1 MANAPMSDAL
11 RAETLA
17 LLKKANGNL
26 TLASQMANVPRT
38 TFQSRVRTAK
48 LSMPAETPHE
58 VSTTVELKDE
68 IRTLKAQI
76 ASFNRE
82 TLDAKYIREKIIKL
96 AEQPVRVPT
105 WLLNNKAP
113 KSAPGVP
120 TLLASDWHWGEVVD
134 PAQIGGVNE
143 YSLKTAHDRA
153 KRMIN
158 NTVDLL
164 NNHMVNPSYPGIVFA
179 LGGDMITGDIHE
191 ELVATNEREVMPT
204 VVDLWGVLAWCIE
217 TLADK
222 FGRVFVPCVGGN
234 HGRNCYDAETEILT
248 SRGWLKI
255 DAIDQDND
263 EIAAYV
269 PESDTIRFE
278 KSDGW
283 FYDPAYRGDMISVES
298 KGVSLLVTPEH
309 TLWVKAPSAKHDL
322 KSGPKAYEYPF
333 SERKASER
341 KWGDVWAAQCAINGW
356 VGDAPAITVPATERT
371 DEMIIEPN
379 EKWAEF
385 FGWYVSEG
393 CSDDSR
399 ITISQSAEM
408 NPEKYARVAL
418 LLAELG
424 FEPKLRWNMIRIGC
438 SGLARFL
445 NSEFGKGAKNKR
457 LPAWLKNWPKN
468 LLAAFFDAAMDG
480 DGCWEKR
487 GGSSGG
493 YTSASDELLDG
504 MQEVAFKIGYSTSLG
519 ERYTS
524 PVGDSGYC
532 GTARKLGVTKT
543 PYRSMS
549 ESRVIQY
556 NGPIWCPRVSTG
568 LVVVRRNG
576 KAVISGNTKKM
587 RAKGRNFTSFDWLL
601 YTFLAKRFEGDA
613 RVTFYIPDGAD
624 ALYSVY
630 GHRYLL
636 THGDQFR
643 GGDALIGPLGPIVRG
658 DHRKRAR
665 NMQINADYDTIVMGH
680 WHQLMQTQKFI
691 VNGSLIGYN
700 EYAYNNNYGF
710 EPPRQA
716 LWITH
721 PERGITFHMP
731 VQVDGKKSVTDQP
744 WIQWGKV

>member
-1 MANAPMSDAL
+1 MANSPMSDAL

-38 TFQSRVRTAK
+38 TFHSRVRTAM
-48 LSMPAETPHE
+48 LGMPAETPRE
-58 VSTTVELKDE
+58 VSAVVELKDE

-134 PAQIGGVNE
+134 PAQTGGVNE
-143 YSLKTAHDRA
+143 YSIKTAHDRA

-158 NTVDLL
+158 NTIDLL

-222 FGRVFVPCVGGN
+222 FGRVFVPCVSGN
-234 HGRNCYDAETEILT
+234 HGRY
-248 SRGWLKI
+248 
-255 DAIDQDND
+255 
-263 EIAAYV
+263 
-269 PESDTIRFE
+269 
-278 KSDGW
+278 
-283 FYDPAYRGDMISVES
+283 
-298 KGVSLLVTPEH
+298 
-309 TLWVKAPSAKHDL
+309 
-322 KSGPKAYEYPF
+322 
-333 SERKASER
+333 
-341 KWGDVWAAQCAINGW
+341 
-356 VGDAPAITVPATERT
+356 
-371 DEMIIEPN
+371 
-379 EKWAEF
+379 
-385 FGWYVSEG
+385 
-393 CSDDSR
+393 
-399 ITISQSAEM
+399 
-408 NPEKYARVAL
+408 
-418 LLAELG
+418 
-424 FEPKLRWNMIRIGC
+424 
-438 SGLARFL
+438 
-445 NSEFGKGAKNKR
+445 
-457 LPAWLKNWPKN
+457 
-468 LLAAFFDAAMDG
+468 
-480 DGCWEKR
+480 
-487 GGSSGG
+487 
-493 YTSASDELLDG
+493 
-504 MQEVAFKIGYSTSLG
+504 
-519 ERYTS
+519 
-524 PVGDSGYC
+524 
-532 GTARKLGVTKT
+532 
-543 PYRSMS
+543 
-549 ESRVIQY
+549 
-556 NGPIWCPRVSTG
+556 
-568 LVVVRRNG
+568 
-576 KAVISGNTKKM
+576 TKKM

-691 VNGSLIGYN
+691 VNGSLIGYT

>member
-1 MANAPMSDAL
+1 MANSPMSDAL

-48 LSMPAETPHE
+48 LGMPAETPHE
-58 VSTTVELKDE
+58 VSATVELKDE

-158 NTVDLL
+158 NTIDLL

-222 FGRVFVPCVGGN
+222 FGRVFVPCVSGN
-234 HGRNCYDAETEILT
+234 HGRN
-248 SRGWLKI
+248 
-255 DAIDQDND
+255 
-263 EIAAYV
+263 
-269 PESDTIRFE
+269 
-278 KSDGW
+278 
-283 FYDPAYRGDMISVES
+283 
-298 KGVSLLVTPEH
+298 
-309 TLWVKAPSAKHDL
+309 
-322 KSGPKAYEYPF
+322 
-333 SERKASER
+333 
-341 KWGDVWAAQCAINGW
+341 
-356 VGDAPAITVPATERT
+356 
-371 DEMIIEPN
+371 
-379 EKWAEF
+379 
-385 FGWYVSEG
+385 
-393 CSDDSR
+393 
-399 ITISQSAEM
+399 
-408 NPEKYARVAL
+408 
-418 LLAELG
+418 
-424 FEPKLRWNMIRIGC
+424 
-438 SGLARFL
+438 
-445 NSEFGKGAKNKR
+445 
-457 LPAWLKNWPKN
+457 
-468 LLAAFFDAAMDG
+468 
-480 DGCWEKR
+480 
-487 GGSSGG
+487 
-493 YTSASDELLDG
+493 
-504 MQEVAFKIGYSTSLG
+504 
-519 ERYTS
+519 
-524 PVGDSGYC
+524 
-532 GTARKLGVTKT
+532 
-543 PYRSMS
+543 
-549 ESRVIQY
+549 
-556 NGPIWCPRVSTG
+556 
-568 LVVVRRNG
+568 
-576 KAVISGNTKKM
+576 TKKI

-731 VQVDGKKSVTDQP
+731 VQVDGKKAVTDQP

>member
-1 MANAPMSDAL
+1 MATAPMSAAL

-48 LSMPAETPHE
+48 LGMPAETPPE
-58 VSTTVELKDE
+58 VSAAVELKDE

-158 NTVDLL
+158 NTIDLL

-222 FGRVFVPCVGGN
+222 FGRVFVPCVSGN
-234 HGRNCYDAETEILT
+234 HGRN
-248 SRGWLKI
+248 
-255 DAIDQDND
+255 
-263 EIAAYV
+263 
-269 PESDTIRFE
+269 
-278 KSDGW
+278 
-283 FYDPAYRGDMISVES
+283 
-298 KGVSLLVTPEH
+298 
-309 TLWVKAPSAKHDL
+309 
-322 KSGPKAYEYPF
+322 
-333 SERKASER
+333 
-341 KWGDVWAAQCAINGW
+341 
-356 VGDAPAITVPATERT
+356 
-371 DEMIIEPN
+371 
-379 EKWAEF
+379 
-385 FGWYVSEG
+385 
-393 CSDDSR
+393 
-399 ITISQSAEM
+399 
-408 NPEKYARVAL
+408 
-418 LLAELG
+418 
-424 FEPKLRWNMIRIGC
+424 
-438 SGLARFL
+438 
-445 NSEFGKGAKNKR
+445 
-457 LPAWLKNWPKN
+457 
-468 LLAAFFDAAMDG
+468 
-480 DGCWEKR
+480 
-487 GGSSGG
+487 
-493 YTSASDELLDG
+493 
-504 MQEVAFKIGYSTSLG
+504 
-519 ERYTS
+519 
-524 PVGDSGYC
+524 
-532 GTARKLGVTKT
+532 
-543 PYRSMS
+543 
-549 ESRVIQY
+549 
-556 NGPIWCPRVSTG
+556 
-568 LVVVRRNG
+568 
-576 KAVISGNTKKM
+576 TKKI

-601 YTFLAKRFEGDA
+601 YTFLAKRFESDA

>member
-1 MANAPMSDAL
+1 MANSPMSDAL

-48 LSMPAETPHE
+48 LGMPAETPHE
-58 VSTTVELKDE
+58 VSATVELKDE

-143 YSLKTAHDRA
+143 YSIKTAHDRA

-158 NTVDLL
+158 NTIDLL

-222 FGRVFVPCVGGN
+222 FGRVFVPCVSGN
-234 HGRNCYDAETEILT
+234 HGRN
-248 SRGWLKI
+248 
-255 DAIDQDND
+255 
-263 EIAAYV
+263 
-269 PESDTIRFE
+269 
-278 KSDGW
+278 
-283 FYDPAYRGDMISVES
+283 
-298 KGVSLLVTPEH
+298 
-309 TLWVKAPSAKHDL
+309 
-322 KSGPKAYEYPF
+322 
-333 SERKASER
+333 
-341 KWGDVWAAQCAINGW
+341 
-356 VGDAPAITVPATERT
+356 
-371 DEMIIEPN
+371 
-379 EKWAEF
+379 
-385 FGWYVSEG
+385 
-393 CSDDSR
+393 
-399 ITISQSAEM
+399 
-408 NPEKYARVAL
+408 
-418 LLAELG
+418 
-424 FEPKLRWNMIRIGC
+424 
-438 SGLARFL
+438 
-445 NSEFGKGAKNKR
+445 
-457 LPAWLKNWPKN
+457 
-468 LLAAFFDAAMDG
+468 
-480 DGCWEKR
+480 
-487 GGSSGG
+487 
-493 YTSASDELLDG
+493 
-504 MQEVAFKIGYSTSLG
+504 
-519 ERYTS
+519 
-524 PVGDSGYC
+524 
-532 GTARKLGVTKT
+532 
-543 PYRSMS
+543 
-549 ESRVIQY
+549 
-556 NGPIWCPRVSTG
+556 
-568 LVVVRRNG
+568 
-576 KAVISGNTKKM
+576 TKKI

-731 VQVDGKKSVTDQP
+731 VQVDGKKAVTDQP

>member
-1 MANAPMSDAL
+1 MANSPMSDAL

-48 LSMPAETPHE
+48 LGMPAETPHE
-58 VSTTVELKDE
+58 VSATVELKDE

-143 YSLKTAHDRA
+143 YSIKTAHDRA

-158 NTVDLL
+158 NTIDLL

-222 FGRVFVPCVGGN
+222 FGRVFVPCVSGN
-234 HGRNCYDAETEILT
+234 HGRN
-248 SRGWLKI
+248 
-255 DAIDQDND
+255 
-263 EIAAYV
+263 
-269 PESDTIRFE
+269 
-278 KSDGW
+278 
-283 FYDPAYRGDMISVES
+283 
-298 KGVSLLVTPEH
+298 
-309 TLWVKAPSAKHDL
+309 
-322 KSGPKAYEYPF
+322 
-333 SERKASER
+333 
-341 KWGDVWAAQCAINGW
+341 
-356 VGDAPAITVPATERT
+356 
-371 DEMIIEPN
+371 
-379 EKWAEF
+379 
-385 FGWYVSEG
+385 
-393 CSDDSR
+393 
-399 ITISQSAEM
+399 
-408 NPEKYARVAL
+408 
-418 LLAELG
+418 
-424 FEPKLRWNMIRIGC
+424 
-438 SGLARFL
+438 
-445 NSEFGKGAKNKR
+445 
-457 LPAWLKNWPKN
+457 
-468 LLAAFFDAAMDG
+468 
-480 DGCWEKR
+480 
-487 GGSSGG
+487 
-493 YTSASDELLDG
+493 
-504 MQEVAFKIGYSTSLG
+504 
-519 ERYTS
+519 
-524 PVGDSGYC
+524 
-532 GTARKLGVTKT
+532 
-543 PYRSMS
+543 
-549 ESRVIQY
+549 
-556 NGPIWCPRVSTG
+556 
-568 LVVVRRNG
+568 
-576 KAVISGNTKKM
+576 TKKI

-601 YTFLAKRFEGDA
+601 YTFLAKRFESDA

-710 EPPRQA
+710 ESPRQA

-731 VQVDGKKSVTDQP
+731 VQVDGKKAVTDQP

>member
-1 MANAPMSDAL
+1 MANSPMSDAL

-48 LSMPAETPHE
+48 LGMPAETPHE
-58 VSTTVELKDE
+58 VSATVELKDE

-134 PAQIGGVNE
+134 TAQIGGVNE

-158 NTVDLL
+158 NTIDLL

-222 FGRVFVPCVGGN
+222 FGRVFVPCVSGN
-234 HGRNCYDAETEILT
+234 HGRN
-248 SRGWLKI
+248 
-255 DAIDQDND
+255 
-263 EIAAYV
+263 
-269 PESDTIRFE
+269 
-278 KSDGW
+278 
-283 FYDPAYRGDMISVES
+283 
-298 KGVSLLVTPEH
+298 
-309 TLWVKAPSAKHDL
+309 
-322 KSGPKAYEYPF
+322 
-333 SERKASER
+333 
-341 KWGDVWAAQCAINGW
+341 
-356 VGDAPAITVPATERT
+356 
-371 DEMIIEPN
+371 
-379 EKWAEF
+379 
-385 FGWYVSEG
+385 
-393 CSDDSR
+393 
-399 ITISQSAEM
+399 
-408 NPEKYARVAL
+408 
-418 LLAELG
+418 
-424 FEPKLRWNMIRIGC
+424 
-438 SGLARFL
+438 
-445 NSEFGKGAKNKR
+445 
-457 LPAWLKNWPKN
+457 
-468 LLAAFFDAAMDG
+468 
-480 DGCWEKR
+480 
-487 GGSSGG
+487 
-493 YTSASDELLDG
+493 
-504 MQEVAFKIGYSTSLG
+504 
-519 ERYTS
+519 
-524 PVGDSGYC
+524 
-532 GTARKLGVTKT
+532 
-543 PYRSMS
+543 
-549 ESRVIQY
+549 
-556 NGPIWCPRVSTG
+556 
-568 LVVVRRNG
+568 
-576 KAVISGNTKKM
+576 TKKI

-731 VQVDGKKSVTDQP
+731 VQVDGKKTQTDQP

>member
-48 LSMPAETPHE
+48 LGMPAETPHE
-58 VSTTVELKDE
+58 VSAAVELKDE

-76 ASFNRE
+76 ASFDRE

-143 YSLKTAHDRA
+143 YGLKTAHDRA

-158 NTVDLL
+158 NTIDLL
-164 NNHMVNPSYPGIVFA
+164 NNHMVNPSYPGVVFA

-222 FGRVFVPCVGGN
+222 FGRVFVPCVSGN
-234 HGRNCYDAETEILT
+234 HGRN
-248 SRGWLKI
+248 
-255 DAIDQDND
+255 
-263 EIAAYV
+263 
-269 PESDTIRFE
+269 
-278 KSDGW
+278 
-283 FYDPAYRGDMISVES
+283 
-298 KGVSLLVTPEH
+298 
-309 TLWVKAPSAKHDL
+309 
-322 KSGPKAYEYPF
+322 
-333 SERKASER
+333 
-341 KWGDVWAAQCAINGW
+341 
-356 VGDAPAITVPATERT
+356 
-371 DEMIIEPN
+371 
-379 EKWAEF
+379 
-385 FGWYVSEG
+385 
-393 CSDDSR
+393 
-399 ITISQSAEM
+399 
-408 NPEKYARVAL
+408 
-418 LLAELG
+418 
-424 FEPKLRWNMIRIGC
+424 
-438 SGLARFL
+438 
-445 NSEFGKGAKNKR
+445 
-457 LPAWLKNWPKN
+457 
-468 LLAAFFDAAMDG
+468 
-480 DGCWEKR
+480 
-487 GGSSGG
+487 
-493 YTSASDELLDG
+493 
-504 MQEVAFKIGYSTSLG
+504 
-519 ERYTS
+519 
-524 PVGDSGYC
+524 
-532 GTARKLGVTKT
+532 
-543 PYRSMS
+543 
-549 ESRVIQY
+549 
-556 NGPIWCPRVSTG
+556 
-568 LVVVRRNG
+568 
-576 KAVISGNTKKM
+576 TKKI

-601 YTFLAKRFEGDA
+601 YTFLAKRFESDA

>member
-48 LSMPAETPHE
+48 LGMPAETPHE
-58 VSTTVELKDE
+58 VSAAVELKDE

-143 YSLKTAHDRA
+143 YGLKTAHDRA

-158 NTVDLL
+158 NTIDLL
-164 NNHMVNPSYPGIVFA
+164 NNHMVNPSYPGVVFA

-222 FGRVFVPCVGGN
+222 FGRVFVPCVSGN
-234 HGRNCYDAETEILT
+234 HGR
-248 SRGWLKI
+248 S
-255 DAIDQDND
+255 
-263 EIAAYV
+263 
-269 PESDTIRFE
+269 
-278 KSDGW
+278 
-283 FYDPAYRGDMISVES
+283 
-298 KGVSLLVTPEH
+298 
-309 TLWVKAPSAKHDL
+309 
-322 KSGPKAYEYPF
+322 
-333 SERKASER
+333 
-341 KWGDVWAAQCAINGW
+341 
-356 VGDAPAITVPATERT
+356 
-371 DEMIIEPN
+371 
-379 EKWAEF
+379 
-385 FGWYVSEG
+385 
-393 CSDDSR
+393 
-399 ITISQSAEM
+399 
-408 NPEKYARVAL
+408 
-418 LLAELG
+418 
-424 FEPKLRWNMIRIGC
+424 
-438 SGLARFL
+438 
-445 NSEFGKGAKNKR
+445 
-457 LPAWLKNWPKN
+457 
-468 LLAAFFDAAMDG
+468 
-480 DGCWEKR
+480 
-487 GGSSGG
+487 
-493 YTSASDELLDG
+493 
-504 MQEVAFKIGYSTSLG
+504 
-519 ERYTS
+519 
-524 PVGDSGYC
+524 
-532 GTARKLGVTKT
+532 
-543 PYRSMS
+543 
-549 ESRVIQY
+549 
-556 NGPIWCPRVSTG
+556 
-568 LVVVRRNG
+568 
-576 KAVISGNTKKM
+576 TKKM

-601 YTFLAKRFEGDA
+601 YTFLAKRFESDA
-613 RVTFYIPDGAD
+613 RVTFYIPDGPD

>member
-1 MANAPMSDAL
+1 MATAPMSAAL

-48 LSMPAETPHE
+48 LGMPAETPPE
-58 VSTTVELKDE
+58 VSAAVELKDE

-158 NTVDLL
+158 NTIDLL

-222 FGRVFVPCVGGN
+222 FGRVFVPCVSGN
-234 HGRNCYDAETEILT
+234 HGRN
-248 SRGWLKI
+248 
-255 DAIDQDND
+255 
-263 EIAAYV
+263 
-269 PESDTIRFE
+269 
-278 KSDGW
+278 
-283 FYDPAYRGDMISVES
+283 
-298 KGVSLLVTPEH
+298 
-309 TLWVKAPSAKHDL
+309 
-322 KSGPKAYEYPF
+322 
-333 SERKASER
+333 
-341 KWGDVWAAQCAINGW
+341 
-356 VGDAPAITVPATERT
+356 
-371 DEMIIEPN
+371 
-379 EKWAEF
+379 
-385 FGWYVSEG
+385 
-393 CSDDSR
+393 
-399 ITISQSAEM
+399 
-408 NPEKYARVAL
+408 
-418 LLAELG
+418 
-424 FEPKLRWNMIRIGC
+424 
-438 SGLARFL
+438 
-445 NSEFGKGAKNKR
+445 
-457 LPAWLKNWPKN
+457 
-468 LLAAFFDAAMDG
+468 
-480 DGCWEKR
+480 
-487 GGSSGG
+487 
-493 YTSASDELLDG
+493 
-504 MQEVAFKIGYSTSLG
+504 
-519 ERYTS
+519 
-524 PVGDSGYC
+524 
-532 GTARKLGVTKT
+532 
-543 PYRSMS
+543 
-549 ESRVIQY
+549 
-556 NGPIWCPRVSTG
+556 
-568 LVVVRRNG
+568 
-576 KAVISGNTKKM
+576 TKKI

>member
-1 MANAPMSDAL
+1 MANSPMSDAL

-48 LSMPAETPHE
+48 LGMPAETPPE
-58 VSTTVELKDE
+58 VSATVELKDE

-158 NTVDLL
+158 NTIDLL

-222 FGRVFVPCVGGN
+222 FGRVFVPCVSGN
-234 HGRNCYDAETEILT
+234 HGRN
-248 SRGWLKI
+248 
-255 DAIDQDND
+255 
-263 EIAAYV
+263 
-269 PESDTIRFE
+269 
-278 KSDGW
+278 
-283 FYDPAYRGDMISVES
+283 
-298 KGVSLLVTPEH
+298 
-309 TLWVKAPSAKHDL
+309 
-322 KSGPKAYEYPF
+322 
-333 SERKASER
+333 
-341 KWGDVWAAQCAINGW
+341 
-356 VGDAPAITVPATERT
+356 
-371 DEMIIEPN
+371 
-379 EKWAEF
+379 
-385 FGWYVSEG
+385 
-393 CSDDSR
+393 
-399 ITISQSAEM
+399 
-408 NPEKYARVAL
+408 
-418 LLAELG
+418 
-424 FEPKLRWNMIRIGC
+424 
-438 SGLARFL
+438 
-445 NSEFGKGAKNKR
+445 
-457 LPAWLKNWPKN
+457 
-468 LLAAFFDAAMDG
+468 
-480 DGCWEKR
+480 
-487 GGSSGG
+487 
-493 YTSASDELLDG
+493 
-504 MQEVAFKIGYSTSLG
+504 
-519 ERYTS
+519 
-524 PVGDSGYC
+524 
-532 GTARKLGVTKT
+532 
-543 PYRSMS
+543 
-549 ESRVIQY
+549 
-556 NGPIWCPRVSTG
+556 
-568 LVVVRRNG
+568 
-576 KAVISGNTKKM
+576 TKKI

-731 VQVDGKKSVTDQP
+731 VQVDGKKAVTDQP

>member
-1 MANAPMSDAL
+1 
-11 RAETLA
+11 
-17 LLKKANGNL
+17 
-26 TLASQMANVPRT
+26 
-38 TFQSRVRTAK
+38 
-48 LSMPAETPHE
+48 
-58 VSTTVELKDE
+58 
-68 IRTLKAQI
+68 
-76 ASFNRE
+76 
-82 TLDAKYIREKIIKL
+82 
-96 AEQPVRVPT
+96 
-105 WLLNNKAP
+105 
-113 KSAPGVP
+113 VP

-158 NTVDLL
+158 NTIDLL

-222 FGRVFVPCVGGN
+222 FGRVFVPCVSGN
-234 HGRNCYDAETEILT
+234 HGRN
-248 SRGWLKI
+248 
-255 DAIDQDND
+255 
-263 EIAAYV
+263 
-269 PESDTIRFE
+269 
-278 KSDGW
+278 
-283 FYDPAYRGDMISVES
+283 
-298 KGVSLLVTPEH
+298 
-309 TLWVKAPSAKHDL
+309 
-322 KSGPKAYEYPF
+322 
-333 SERKASER
+333 
-341 KWGDVWAAQCAINGW
+341 
-356 VGDAPAITVPATERT
+356 
-371 DEMIIEPN
+371 
-379 EKWAEF
+379 
-385 FGWYVSEG
+385 
-393 CSDDSR
+393 
-399 ITISQSAEM
+399 
-408 NPEKYARVAL
+408 
-418 LLAELG
+418 
-424 FEPKLRWNMIRIGC
+424 
-438 SGLARFL
+438 
-445 NSEFGKGAKNKR
+445 
-457 LPAWLKNWPKN
+457 
-468 LLAAFFDAAMDG
+468 
-480 DGCWEKR
+480 
-487 GGSSGG
+487 
-493 YTSASDELLDG
+493 
-504 MQEVAFKIGYSTSLG
+504 
-519 ERYTS
+519 
-524 PVGDSGYC
+524 
-532 GTARKLGVTKT
+532 
-543 PYRSMS
+543 
-549 ESRVIQY
+549 
-556 NGPIWCPRVSTG
+556 
-568 LVVVRRNG
+568 
-576 KAVISGNTKKM
+576 TKKI

-700 EYAYNNNYGF
+700 EYAYNNNYSF

>member
-1 MANAPMSDAL
+1 MANSPMSDAL

-48 LSMPAETPHE
+48 LGMPAETPRE
-58 VSTTVELKDE
+58 VSAAVELKDE

-158 NTVDLL
+158 NTIDLL

-222 FGRVFVPCVGGN
+222 FGRVFVPCVSGN
-234 HGRNCYDAETEILT
+234 HGRN
-248 SRGWLKI
+248 
-255 DAIDQDND
+255 
-263 EIAAYV
+263 
-269 PESDTIRFE
+269 
-278 KSDGW
+278 
-283 FYDPAYRGDMISVES
+283 
-298 KGVSLLVTPEH
+298 
-309 TLWVKAPSAKHDL
+309 
-322 KSGPKAYEYPF
+322 
-333 SERKASER
+333 
-341 KWGDVWAAQCAINGW
+341 
-356 VGDAPAITVPATERT
+356 
-371 DEMIIEPN
+371 
-379 EKWAEF
+379 
-385 FGWYVSEG
+385 
-393 CSDDSR
+393 
-399 ITISQSAEM
+399 
-408 NPEKYARVAL
+408 
-418 LLAELG
+418 
-424 FEPKLRWNMIRIGC
+424 
-438 SGLARFL
+438 
-445 NSEFGKGAKNKR
+445 
-457 LPAWLKNWPKN
+457 
-468 LLAAFFDAAMDG
+468 
-480 DGCWEKR
+480 
-487 GGSSGG
+487 
-493 YTSASDELLDG
+493 
-504 MQEVAFKIGYSTSLG
+504 
-519 ERYTS
+519 
-524 PVGDSGYC
+524 
-532 GTARKLGVTKT
+532 
-543 PYRSMS
+543 
-549 ESRVIQY
+549 
-556 NGPIWCPRVSTG
+556 
-568 LVVVRRNG
+568 
-576 KAVISGNTKKM
+576 TKKI

-731 VQVDGKKSVTDQP
+731 VQVDGKKTQTDQP

>member
-1 MANAPMSDAL
+1 MANNSPMSDAL

-38 TFQSRVRTAK
+38 TFQSRVRTAQ
-48 LSMPAETPHE
+48 LGMPVELTSD
-58 VSTTVELKDE
+58 VSTVIELKDE
-68 IRTLKAQI
+68 LRTLKAQI

-143 YSLKTAHDRA
+143 YGLKTAHDRA

-158 NTVDLL
+158 NTIDLL

-222 FGRVFVPCVGGN
+222 FGRVFVPCVSGN
-234 HGRNCYDAETEILT
+234 HGRN
-248 SRGWLKI
+248 
-255 DAIDQDND
+255 
-263 EIAAYV
+263 
-269 PESDTIRFE
+269 
-278 KSDGW
+278 
-283 FYDPAYRGDMISVES
+283 
-298 KGVSLLVTPEH
+298 
-309 TLWVKAPSAKHDL
+309 
-322 KSGPKAYEYPF
+322 
-333 SERKASER
+333 
-341 KWGDVWAAQCAINGW
+341 
-356 VGDAPAITVPATERT
+356 
-371 DEMIIEPN
+371 
-379 EKWAEF
+379 
-385 FGWYVSEG
+385 
-393 CSDDSR
+393 
-399 ITISQSAEM
+399 
-408 NPEKYARVAL
+408 
-418 LLAELG
+418 
-424 FEPKLRWNMIRIGC
+424 
-438 SGLARFL
+438 
-445 NSEFGKGAKNKR
+445 
-457 LPAWLKNWPKN
+457 
-468 LLAAFFDAAMDG
+468 
-480 DGCWEKR
+480 
-487 GGSSGG
+487 
-493 YTSASDELLDG
+493 
-504 MQEVAFKIGYSTSLG
+504 
-519 ERYTS
+519 
-524 PVGDSGYC
+524 
-532 GTARKLGVTKT
+532 
-543 PYRSMS
+543 
-549 ESRVIQY
+549 
-556 NGPIWCPRVSTG
+556 
-568 LVVVRRNG
+568 
-576 KAVISGNTKKM
+576 TKKI
-587 RAKGRNFTSFDWLL
+587 RAKGRNFTSFDWLI
-601 YTFLAKRFEGDA
+601 YTFLAKRFEGDE
-613 RVTFYIPDGAD
+613 RITLYIPDGPD

>member
-1 MANAPMSDAL
+1 MANSPMSDAL

-48 LSMPAETPHE
+48 LGMPAETPHE
-58 VSTTVELKDE
+58 VSATVELKDE

-76 ASFNRE
+76 AGFNRE

-158 NTVDLL
+158 NTIDLL

-222 FGRVFVPCVGGN
+222 FGRVFVPCVSGN
-234 HGRNCYDAETEILT
+234 HGRN
-248 SRGWLKI
+248 
-255 DAIDQDND
+255 
-263 EIAAYV
+263 
-269 PESDTIRFE
+269 
-278 KSDGW
+278 
-283 FYDPAYRGDMISVES
+283 
-298 KGVSLLVTPEH
+298 
-309 TLWVKAPSAKHDL
+309 
-322 KSGPKAYEYPF
+322 
-333 SERKASER
+333 
-341 KWGDVWAAQCAINGW
+341 
-356 VGDAPAITVPATERT
+356 
-371 DEMIIEPN
+371 
-379 EKWAEF
+379 
-385 FGWYVSEG
+385 
-393 CSDDSR
+393 
-399 ITISQSAEM
+399 
-408 NPEKYARVAL
+408 
-418 LLAELG
+418 
-424 FEPKLRWNMIRIGC
+424 
-438 SGLARFL
+438 
-445 NSEFGKGAKNKR
+445 
-457 LPAWLKNWPKN
+457 
-468 LLAAFFDAAMDG
+468 
-480 DGCWEKR
+480 
-487 GGSSGG
+487 
-493 YTSASDELLDG
+493 
-504 MQEVAFKIGYSTSLG
+504 
-519 ERYTS
+519 
-524 PVGDSGYC
+524 
-532 GTARKLGVTKT
+532 
-543 PYRSMS
+543 
-549 ESRVIQY
+549 
-556 NGPIWCPRVSTG
+556 
-568 LVVVRRNG
+568 
-576 KAVISGNTKKM
+576 TKKI

-731 VQVDGKKSVTDQP
+731 VQVDGKKAATDQP

>member
-1 MANAPMSDAL
+1 MANSPMSDAL

-48 LSMPAETPHE
+48 LGMPAETPHE
-58 VSTTVELKDE
+58 VSATVELKDE

-143 YSLKTAHDRA
+143 YSIKTAHDRA

-158 NTVDLL
+158 NTIDLL

-222 FGRVFVPCVGGN
+222 FGRVFVPCVSGN
-234 HGRNCYDAETEILT
+234 HGRN
-248 SRGWLKI
+248 
-255 DAIDQDND
+255 
-263 EIAAYV
+263 
-269 PESDTIRFE
+269 
-278 KSDGW
+278 
-283 FYDPAYRGDMISVES
+283 
-298 KGVSLLVTPEH
+298 
-309 TLWVKAPSAKHDL
+309 
-322 KSGPKAYEYPF
+322 
-333 SERKASER
+333 
-341 KWGDVWAAQCAINGW
+341 
-356 VGDAPAITVPATERT
+356 
-371 DEMIIEPN
+371 
-379 EKWAEF
+379 
-385 FGWYVSEG
+385 
-393 CSDDSR
+393 
-399 ITISQSAEM
+399 
-408 NPEKYARVAL
+408 
-418 LLAELG
+418 
-424 FEPKLRWNMIRIGC
+424 
-438 SGLARFL
+438 
-445 NSEFGKGAKNKR
+445 
-457 LPAWLKNWPKN
+457 
-468 LLAAFFDAAMDG
+468 
-480 DGCWEKR
+480 
-487 GGSSGG
+487 
-493 YTSASDELLDG
+493 
-504 MQEVAFKIGYSTSLG
+504 
-519 ERYTS
+519 
-524 PVGDSGYC
+524 
-532 GTARKLGVTKT
+532 
-543 PYRSMS
+543 
-549 ESRVIQY
+549 
-556 NGPIWCPRVSTG
+556 
-568 LVVVRRNG
+568 
-576 KAVISGNTKKM
+576 TKKI

-710 EPPRQA
+710 ESPRQA

-731 VQVDGKKSVTDQP
+731 VQVDGKKAVTDQP